1 LSYPVPQPDHPFVR
15 GPMTHAT
22 PAGSP
27 RQRFRSRLAARP
39 LLVDGGLGTL
49 LFSRGVPQR
58 ACLEELVVT
67 HPEMVGA
74 AHREYLEA
82 GAELIETLSFGANR
96 QRLAAW
102 GLEGQVGGINRRAA
116 QLAREAREVSGRD
129 ALVGGSVGPLGPPTG
144 GGSVVA
150 EAAARATFRE
160 QIEGLLEGG
169 ADVIVLETFWD
180 LDQLVL
186 AVDEARRASDVP
198 IIASL
203 TFGEELVLT
212 DGSSPTAA
220 ADALAAAGAD
230 AVGVNCGA
238 GPAACLDALEAM
250 GAPADGDPA
259 RSIMPN
265 AGLSQRLEGHF
276 IYAAS
281 AEYFGTV
288 TPRLLA
294 AGARI
299 VGGCCGTTPEHIAA
313 MRTALDTAEAP
324 GAPAT
329 DAPAPTQASAPADR
343 DRARTSSLAERSAG
357 ASTAGDAPPQT
368 RLAELLGAGN
378 FVVSVEIDPPR
389 SIRIERTIEAARL
402 LRDAGV
408 DLVNVSD
415 SAMARVRMSA
425 LSVAFG
431 IQHDL
436 DLECLVHC
444 TTRDR
449 NLMALESELLGA
461 HALGVRNIIALT
473 GDPPRIGD
481 YPTGTGV
488 WDIDSIGLIEILT
501 RLNQAEDPTGRSI
514 GQRAGFTIACALDS
528 TAADATTEW
537 DRLERKLAA
546 GAHLVMTQPLYSI
559 EQVEAMLAEARRRF
573 GRGGMPVPILLGV
586 LPLVST
592 RHAEFLH
599 NEVPGITIPDEAR
612 EAMRAAGER
621 GSEVGIEMA
630 DRLLSAMEGEVAGAY
645 IMPSFGRYEGCAE
658 LVRRIRARHPAA
670 VLA

>member
-1 LSYPVPQPDHPFVR
+1 MAD
-15 GPMTHAT
+15 AT
-22 PAGSP
+22 SGLP
-27 RQRFRSRLAARP
+27 RPRFHQRLAARP

-58 ACLEELVVT
+58 ACLEELVLT
-67 HPEMVGA
+67 HPEVVEA
-74 AHREYLEA
+74 VHREYLEA

-96 QRLAAW
+96 RRLAGW
-102 GLEGQVGGINRRAA
+102 GMERQAGQLSRRAA
-116 QLAREAREVSGRD
+116 QLARAAREVSGHD
-129 ALVGGSVGPLGPPTG
+129 ALVGGSVGPLGPPTTRQ
-144 GGSVVA
+144 A
-150 EAAARATFRE
+150 TIRETDARAAFRE

-169 ADVIVLETFWD
+169 ADVIVLETFSD
-180 LDQLVL
+180 LGSLLL

-198 IIASL
+198 VIASL
-203 TFGEELVLT
+203 TFGEELVLS
-212 DGSSPTAA
+212 DGTSP
-220 ADALAAAGAD
+220 ADAAEALGRAGAD
-230 AVGVNCGA
+230 AIGVNCGA
-238 GPAACLDALEAM
+238 GPSPCLDALEAM
-250 GAPADGDPA
+250 GPPADGAPA
-259 RSIMPN
+259 HSIMPN
-265 AGLSQRLEGHF
+265 AGLSQRLEGRF
-276 IYAAS
+276 VFAAS
-281 AEYFGTV
+281 PEYFGTV
-288 TPRLLA
+288 TTRMLD

-299 VGGCCGTTPEHIAA
+299 LGGCCGTTPEHIAA
-313 MRTALDTAEAP
+313 MRAALDAGEAMTAKIA
-324 GAPAT
+324 
-329 DAPAPTQASAPADR
+329 APAPTPAIVEV
-343 DRARTSSLAERSAG
+343 SSPGAQTPLAERA
-357 ASTAGDAPPQT
+357 ARLNRAEDAPPPT
-368 RLAELLGAGN
+368 RLAELLASRR

-389 SIRIERTIEAARL
+389 SIRIERTIDAARL

-408 DLVNVSD
+408 DVVNISD

-461 HALGVRNIIALT
+461 HALGVRNVIALT

-488 WDIDSIGLIEILT
+488 WDVDSIGLIEILT
-501 RLNQAEDPTGRSI
+501 RLNRAEDPSGASI

-528 TAADATTEW
+528 TAADAATEW

-546 GAHLVMTQPLYSI
+546 GAHLVMTQPLYSV
-559 EQVEAMLAEARRRF
+559 EQVESMLEEALRRF
-573 GRGGMPVPILLGV
+573 GPRGFPVPVLLGV

-612 EAMRAAGER
+612 AAMQAAGER

-630 DRLLSAMEGEVAGAY
+630 DRLLAAMESEVTGTY
-645 IMPSFGRYEGCAE
+645 IMPSFGRYEQCAE
-658 LVRRIRARHPAA
+658 LVRRIRARHPAVA
-670 VLA
+670 VAS

>member
-1 LSYPVPQPDHPFVR
+1 
-15 GPMTHAT
+15 MTHAA
-22 PAGSP
+22 PLGSP
-27 RQRFRSRLAARP
+27 RQRFSSRLADRP

-58 ACLEELVVT
+58 TCLEELVTT

-74 AHREYLEA
+74 AHREYLQA
-82 GAELIETLSFGANR
+82 GAELIETLTFGANR

-102 GLEGQVGGINRRAA
+102 GLEGQVNGLNRRAA

-129 ALVGGSVGPLGPPTG
+129 ALVGGSVGPLGSPSRG
-144 GGSVVA
+144 GQDLS
-150 EAAARATFRE
+150 EAAARAAFRQ

-169 ADVIVLETFWD
+169 ADVIVLETFSD
-180 LDQLVL
+180 LEQMLL

-198 IIASL
+198 VIASL
-203 TFGEELVLT
+203 TFGEELALA
-212 DGSSPTAA
+212 DGSSPGAA
-220 ADALAAAGAD
+220 VRALAAAGVD

-250 GAPADGDPA
+250 GAPVDGDPA

-265 AGLSQRLEGHF
+265 AGLSQRLEGRF

-281 AEYFGTV
+281 AEYFAAV
-288 TPRLLA
+288 TPRMLA

-299 VGGCCGTTPEHIAA
+299 VGGCCGTTPEHIVA
-313 MRTALDTAEAP
+313 MRAVLDAPEAP
-324 GAPAT
+324 EAPA
-329 DAPAPTQASAPADR
+329 APTRPA
-343 DRARTSSLAERSAG
+343 TSYAERS
-357 ASTAGDAPPQT
+357 TAAATSDDAPPPT
-368 RLAELLGAGN
+368 RLAELLDAGR
-378 FVVSVEIDPPR
+378 FVISVEIDPPR

-481 YPTGTGV
+481 YPTGTGI
-488 WDIDSIGLIEILT
+488 WDIDSIGLIEMLT
-501 RLNQAEDPTGRSI
+501 RLNLAEDPTGRSV

-528 TAADATTEW
+528 TAADQTTEW

-559 EQVEAMLAEARRRF
+559 EQVESMLEEARRRF
-573 GRGGMPVPILLGV
+573 GPGGIPIPILLGV
-586 LPLVST
+586 LPLVSA

-612 EAMRAAGER
+612 EAMRAAGDR

-630 DRLLSAMEGEVAGAY
+630 DALLTAMEGEVAGTY
-645 IMPSFGRYEGCAE
+645 IMPSFGRYEQCAE
-658 LVRRIRARHPAA
+658 LVRRIRARHPVA

>member
-1 LSYPVPQPDHPFVR
+1 
-15 GPMTHAT
+15 MTQAT
-22 PAGSP
+22 PVGSP
-27 RQRFRSRLAARP
+27 RQRFRSRLATRP

-58 ACLEELVVT
+58 ACLEELVT
-67 HPEMVGA
+67 SHPDMVGA

-102 GLEGQVGGINRRAA
+102 GLEGQVGAFNRRAA
-116 QLAREAREVSGRD
+116 QLAREAREVGGRD
-129 ALVGGSVGPLGPPTG
+129 ALVGGSIGPLGSPARGGPTV
-144 GGSVVA
+144 SEAVA
-150 EAAARATFRE
+150 RSAFRE

-169 ADVIVLETFWD
+169 ADVIVLETFSD
-180 LDQLVL
+180 LEQLLV
-186 AVDEARRASDVP
+186 AVDETRRASDVP
-198 IIASL
+198 VIASL
-203 TFGEELVLT
+203 TFGEELILA
-212 DGSSPTAA
+212 DGNNPVVAA
-220 ADALAAAGAD
+220 AALTSAGAD

-238 GPAACLDALEAM
+238 GPVACLDALEAM
-250 GAPADGDPA
+250 GSPSDGDPA

-265 AGLSQRLEGHF
+265 AGLPQRMEGRF

-281 AEYFGTV
+281 PEYFGTV
-288 TPRLLA
+288 APRLLA

-299 VGGCCGTTPEHIAA
+299 VGGCCGTTPGHIAA
-313 MRTALDTAEAP
+313 MRAVLDATP
-324 GAPAT
+324 APA
-329 DAPAPTQASAPADR
+329 SAEPDR
-343 DRARTSSLAERSAG
+343 VRTTTSLAERAPT
-357 ASTAGDAPPQT
+357 AATAGDAPPPT
-368 RLAELLGAGN
+368 RLAELLDAGH

-481 YPTGTGV
+481 YPTGTGI
-488 WDIDSIGLIEILT
+488 WEIDSIGLIEMLK
-501 RLNQAEDPTGRSI
+501 RLNLAEDPTGRSI

-546 GAHLVMTQPLYSI
+546 GAHLVMTQPLYSV
-559 EQVEAMLAEARRRF
+559 EQVETMLAEARRRF
-573 GRGGMPVPILLGV
+573 GPGGMPVPILLGV

-621 GSEVGIEMA
+621 GSDVGIEMA
-630 DRLLSAMEGEVAGAY
+630 DALLTAMEGEVAGTY
-645 IMPSFGRYEGCAE
+645 IMPSFGRYEQCAE
-658 LVRRIRARHPAA
+658 LVRRIRARHPMA
-670 VLA
+670 VVA